1 MESPVTCI
9 ALRTIKYS
17 DTASIATLWSRE
29 YGRMAVSI
37 PSGNGREAQR
47 RRAIMMPLGV
57 FEAIADMRPGRE
69 VSRLKDVR
77 PIAGAGQIT
86 NPAAA
91 AIAMFLADFLYAA
104 LKDSGPDPALTDFLL
119 GRVAALKK
127 ARGNALANFHLSFL
141 YNISIFLGI
150 APDMGTYARGRY
162 FDMREARYVA
172 SAPLHSHVLDPV
184 RGETL
189 YTLSRLCDRS
199 LGLMRLS
206 RAQRNEM
213 LDLMLDYYSLH
224 YARLNALAS
233 LAVVREIFS

>member
-9 ALRTIKYS
+9 ALRTVKYS

-37 PSGNGREAQR
+37 PSGAGREAQR

-77 PIAGAGQIT
+77 PVGAGQIT

-104 LKDSGPDPALTDFLL
+104 LKDSGPDPALTDFIM
-119 GRVAALKK
+119 GRVEALKK
-127 ARGNALANFHLSFL
+127 AKSNALANFHLSFI
-141 YNISIFLGI
+141 YNLSVFLGI
-150 APDMGTYARGRY
+150 APDMGTYVGGWY

-172 SAPLHSHVLDPV
+172 TPPLHSHVLDPE
-184 RGETL
+184 RGRAL
-189 YTLSRLCDRS
+189 HILSRLRDRS

-224 YARLNALAS
+224 YARLNS
-233 LAVVREIFS
+233 LPSLPVVREIFS